1 MKVFHSKS
9 EARAIAFSISAVVI
23 FGWAETKSSA
33 ENRAETQA
41 AKPLPTA
48 SVQSIVRRADYF
60 REHGEIEKAL
70 PLYSQAIEIDKN
82 QPDAFVGRAY
92 VYEEFGKVDKALA
105 DFSAAVKIGHPKQ
118 RNNWLARRKRADLY
132 QSLHRYK
139 EAIDDYTVILKAAP
153 TDGLYFSRGSCY
165 LKLNNGAAAVQD
177 FSMALKIGH
186 KRASAY
192 EKRGDA
198 YFLLKQNAAA
208 LTDYNIALKLD
219 PDGDESKDSHE
230 NLHKNRAEIYKR
242 MGKHDLAKNELQLA
256 REKKN
261 ANLDLAPFAT
271 NELRA
276 PKRSK

>member
-9 EARAIAFSISAVVI
+9 EASAIAFSISAVVI

-33 ENRAETQA
+33 ENRAGTQA

-48 SVQSIVRRADYF
+48 SFQSIVRRADYF

-132 QSLHRYK
+132 QSLH
-139 EAIDDYTVILKAAP
+139 
-153 TDGLYFSRGSCY
+153 
-165 LKLNNGAAAVQD
+165 
-177 FSMALKIGH
+177 
-186 KRASAY
+186 
-192 EKRGDA
+192 
-198 YFLLKQNAAA
+198 
-208 LTDYNIALKLD
+208 
-219 PDGDESKDSHE
+219 
-230 NLHKNRAEIYKR
+230 HKNRAEIYKR
-242 MGKHDLAKNELQLA
+242 MGKHDLAKNELQLV